1 MSDNY
6 NNQLTEVQKW
16 FSVNGDQT
24 LRLNY
29 PLNEDS
35 VVVDLGGYEGQF
47 AYNIYQKYNCNVY
60 VFEPFLSYYK
70 SIDSR
75 FKNNEKIRVYDY
87 GVSGKTENLHIV
99 DSNDGSYILESRE
112 VENIANLKIE
122 TVKVK
127 SFKEAYEE
135 IGVDTIDLLKINVE
149 GSEYDIMKN
158 IFDSNL
164 TSKINN
170 YQIQF
175 HHLSSECDKL
185 LYDIREELSK
195 THKQDWNYEWVWENW
210 SLK

>member
-1 MSDNY
+1 MFHN
-6 NNQLTEVQKW
+6 TEVQKW
-16 FSVNGDQT
+16 FSDNGDQT

-29 PLNEDS
+29 PLNEIS
-35 VVVDLGGYEGQF
+35 VVVDLGGYEGEF
-47 AYNIYQKYNCNVY
+47 AYNIYEKYKCNVY
-60 VFEPFLSYYK
+60 VFEPFLSYCK
-70 SIDSR
+70 SIEDR
-75 FKNNEKIRVYDY
+75 FANNEKIKVYNY

-99 DSNDGSYILESRE
+99 DSNDGSYLLESRE
-112 VENIANLKIE
+112 IEDISNLKIE

-127 SFKEAYEE
+127 SFKEIYEE

-158 IFDSNL
+158 IFNSNL

-175 HHLSSECDKL
+175 HHISSESEKL
-185 LYDIREELSK
+185 LHDIRKELSK